1 LSIAVAL
8 ALGRIYEH
16 THFMG
21 PVNRTNGRMTFQGGN
36 AMKRITCSLAVAA
49 VFLTGLTA
57 GESQAAF
64 PEKEIT
70 WIVPFS
76 PGGGFDAWSRQIA
89 VAMKKY
95 LPGGADVV
103 IKNVTGAGG
112 RTGTITV
119 YRAKPDGY
127 TVGLLDVAGLISYQK
142 AVGADKAGFDIDKF
156 VWVGRVATEPWVL
169 MTSAKSPLKT
179 LGDLKNKKDLSWGIE
194 GPGSTKWLFSVLE
207 AREMGIPMRFVSGY
221 GGTGELIP
229 ASIRG
234 DFDVWTNAG
243 PAHVPY
249 VSSGDLRAI
258 LQTGHQRMAAFPD
271 VPTVK
276 ELGYNLVAEI
286 FRLVAAPPGTPA
298 DRVKVLEEAFLK
310 AMNDKDF
317 KSWVEKSKQEAN
329 PGGQKE
335 AAQSA
340 ADFSRLV
347 EKHMNDLRESLQK
360 Q

>member
-1 LSIAVAL
+1 MRKL
-8 ALGRIYEH
+8 ALLFSI
-16 THFMG
+16 
-21 PVNRTNGRMTFQGGN
+21 PL
-36 AMKRITCSLAVAA
+36 CVAA
-49 VFLTGLTA
+49 GA
-57 GESQAAF
+57 ASAAF

-70 WIVPFS
+70 WIVPYAV
-76 PGGGFDAWSRQIA
+76 GGGFDAWSRQIG

-112 RTGTITV
+112 RTGSITL

-127 TVGLLDVAGLISYQK
+127 TVGLLDVAGLIPYQK
-142 AVGADKAGFDIDKF
+142 AVGADKAGLDVGKF
-156 VWVGRVATEPWVL
+156 VWVGRVANEPWVL
-169 MTSAKSPLKT
+169 MTSGKSPLKT
-179 LGDLKNKKDLSWGIE
+179 LEDLKKKKGLSWGIE

-207 AREMGIPMRFVSGY
+207 AREMELPMRFVSGY
-221 GGTGELIP
+221 GGTGEMIP

-243 PAHVPY
+243 PAHIPY
-249 VSSGDLRAI
+249 VSSGDLRA
-258 LQTGHQRMAAFPD
+258 LMQTGDKRMAAFPN
-271 VPTVK
+271 VPTAK

-286 FRLVAAPPGTPA
+286 LRLVAAPPGTPA
-298 DRVKVLEEAFLK
+298 DRVKVLEDAFLK
-310 AMNDKDF
+310 AMKDRDF

-335 AAQSA
+335 AAQSVA
-340 ADFSRLV
+340 AFARLV